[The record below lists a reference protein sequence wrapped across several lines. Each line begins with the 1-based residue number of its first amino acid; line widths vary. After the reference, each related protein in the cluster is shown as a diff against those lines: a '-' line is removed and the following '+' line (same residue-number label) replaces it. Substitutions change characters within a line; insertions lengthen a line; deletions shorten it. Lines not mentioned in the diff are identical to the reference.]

1 MIEQPVDLVTL
12 MLPDSSILQA
22 LKTTVWQITVS
33 KNTVW
38 NLKVYHMVFRFVFE
52 NSLTTFIRDRTQLIL
67 KIHSQH

>member
-22 LKTTVWQITVS
+22 LKTTVWQITVW

-38 NLKVYHMVFRFVFE
+38 NLNINVVFRFVFE